1 MSKMP
6 CVVTGKAAFLLAGAL
21 TLLPAQAG
29 AQALISLRDA
39 VMLAVRH
46 DARVLDAEAKEDRA
60 RRAADVTRA
69 AFGPNLFTGTGAV
82 YTYGYPQTP
91 GGGAPSVF
99 NLAFTQ
105 TLFDGPAKG
114 QARAASQ
121 RIEVQRVETARVRDA
136 AILETALAYLE
147 LVGVRQALERQR
159 TARRSAEE
167 MIGSMTERLQEGRVL
182 PVTVLEARLSSARLG
197 QRIIQLEGR
206 QSTLETQLSV
216 LTGSSF
222 ERGVQVGG
230 GDFPSLPDRSPAE
243 LVALAKT
250 ANPAL
255 QAAQFERQA
264 REENLTGMRRRY
276 WPSVELVGN
285 YAVFSR
291 FNNLDTFFNRF
302 QRHNVNVGV
311 QARVPL
317 FAAATAPSVALA
329 RSELVEAGIATRQQE
344 DRIELDVRSALQA
357 ARQASADL
365 TVEELQLAIAQENV
379 RVAAVRVDEGR
390 ADRLDLQRAVV
401 EEGRTW
407 DEFYQA
413 DFERQRAQLQLR
425 QLTGEL
431 SRLFP

>member
-1 MSKMP
+1 MTSRTAL
-6 CVVTGKAAFLLAGAL
+6 VLAGAL
-21 TLLPAQAG
+21 MLLPVRAG
-29 AQALISLRDA
+29 AQTLISLRDA

-46 DARVLDAEAKEDRA
+46 DARVLDAEAKEERA
-60 RRAADVTRA
+60 RREADVSRA

-82 YTYGYPQTP
+82 YTYGFPQTP
-91 GGGAPSVF
+91 GGAAPSVF
-99 NLAFTQ
+99 NLAYTQ

-114 QARAASQ
+114 QQRAAIQ
-121 RIEVQRVETARVRDA
+121 RIEVQRIETSRVRDA
-136 AILETALAYLE
+136 TILQAALAYLE
-147 LVGVRQALERQR
+147 LAGVRQALERQR

-167 MIGSMTERLQEGRVL
+167 MISSMTERLQAGRVL
-182 PVTVLEARLSSARLG
+182 PVNVLEARLSSARLG
-197 QRIIQLEGR
+197 QRITQLEGR
-206 QSTLETQLSV
+206 ASTLETELSV

-222 ERGVQVGG
+222 EPGVQVGG
-230 GDFPSLPDRSPAE
+230 AELPSLPDRSAVE
-243 LVALAKT
+243 LMSLAKA
-250 ANPAL
+250 ANPTL
-255 QAAQFERQA
+255 QAAQIERHA
-264 REENLTGMRRRY
+264 REYNVTGMRRRY

-311 QARVPL
+311 EARVPL
-317 FAAATAPSVALA
+317 FAAATGPTVALA
-329 RSELVEAGIATRQQE
+329 RSELVEAEVAIRQHEDQIA
-344 DRIELDVRSALQA
+344 LDVRRALQA

-379 RVAAVRVDEGR
+379 RVANVRVDEGR
-390 ADRLDLQRAVV
+390 ADRLDLQRAIV

-413 DFERQRAQLQLR
+413 DFDRQRAQLQLR

>member
-1 MSKMP
+1 MSDKTTF
-6 CVVTGKAAFLLAGAL
+6 VLAAALL
-21 TLLPAQAG
+21 LLPVRAG
-29 AQALISLRDA
+29 AQTLISLREA

-46 DARVLDAEAKEDRA
+46 DARVLDAEAKEERA
-60 RRAADVTRA
+60 HREADVSRA

-91 GGGAPSVF
+91 DGGAPSVF

-114 QARAASQ
+114 QQRAAIQ
-121 RIEVQRVETARVRDA
+121 RIEVQRLQAARVREATMLQA
-136 AILETALAYLE
+136 ALTYLE
-147 LVGVRQALERQR
+147 LAAVRQALERQR

-167 MIGSMTERLQEGRVL
+167 LIASMTERLQEGRVL
-182 PVTVLEARLSSARLG
+182 PVNVLEARLSSARLV
-197 QRIIQLEGR
+197 QRVTQLEGR
-206 QSTLETQLSV
+206 ESGLESELTV

-222 ERGVQVGG
+222 GPGTQVGA
-230 GDFPSLPDRSPAE
+230 GDLPSLPERSGAE
-243 LVALAKT
+243 LVSVAMT
-250 ANPAL
+250 ADPTL
-255 QAAQFERQA
+255 QAVRFERQA
-264 REENLTGMRRRY
+264 REHNLAGVRQRY
-276 WPSVELVGN
+276 WPSVELIGN

-302 QRHNVNVGV
+302 QRHNVNVGI

-317 FAAATAPSVALA
+317 FAAATGPSVALA
-329 RSELVEAGIATRQQE
+329 RTELVEADVAVKQQQ
-344 DRIELDVRSALQA
+344 DRIELDVRRALQA
-357 ARQASADL
+357 ARQSAADL
-365 TVEELQLAIAQENV
+365 TVQELQLAVAQENV
-379 RVAAVRVDEGR
+379 RVATVRVDEGR
-390 ADRLDLQRAVV
+390 ADRLDLQRALV

-413 DFERQRAQLQLR
+413 DFDRQRAQLQLR